1 MLGQSLIW
9 RRLVRLQIYEP
20 DLKSHQMSL
29 NLQKRL
35 SLEKQDKKILKTYVD
50 YNE

>member
-1 MLGQSLIW
+1 
-9 RRLVRLQIYEP
+9 LQIYELG
-20 DLKSHQMSL
+20 LKSHQMNL

-35 SLEKQDKKILKTYVD
+35 LLEKQDKKILKTYEN